1 MFSQFRY
8 VAAAA
13 ALCASEALA
22 GGSSL
27 VLDVNSFSATA
38 SGSTFNASFTG
49 TLTLAADASAG
60 LFSVVKDGVGAGIGF
75 DGPYAGSAFQFAGTW
90 TFVSGNIT
98 GASMQV
104 RLSTANNGVF
114 DNIFSADIP
123 AGAANIFSDT
133 TPSGFFISA
142 ALSNCAFNDDT
153 FGGVAIPEFFGAALN
168 GSFFTFKVDAT
179 QLNGGSRTDNDVDM
193 DIAVS
198 VAPAP
203 CAGDGNG
210 DLIANF
216 DDITTA
222 LTFWLMDYTPATD
235 GEGDANHDG
244 LVNFEDITEVLA
256 NWLNEC
262 P

>member
-13 ALCASEALA
+13 ALLASEALA
-22 GGSSL
+22 GGTSL

-38 SGSTFNASFTG
+38 SGSTFNSSFTG

-60 LFSVVKDGVGAGIGF
+60 LFSIVKDGVGVGIGF

-90 TFVSGNIT
+90 TFVAGDIT

-123 AGAANIFSDT
+123 AGAGNIFSDT

-142 ALSNCAFNDDT
+142 ALENCAFNDAT
-153 FGGVAIPEFFGAALN
+153 FGGVDVAEFFGVEFA
-168 GSFFTFKVDAT
+168 GSYFAFKVDAN
-179 QLNGGSRTDNDVDM
+179 QLNGASRTDTDVDM
-193 DIAVS
+193 DIALS
-198 VAPAP
+198 LPPAP

-210 DLIANF
+210 DGVANF
-216 DDITTA
+216 DDVTTT

-244 LVNFEDITEVLA
+244 LVNFEDITDILA